1 MKHMSRL
8 SFFCDSL
15 NLRLFNQEGKQ
26 NIQHLVR
33 LCWRVWISFNI
44 PAGLVGGLL
53 PAKFYLLSRDT
64 CRVWHRF
71 VYHFCV
77 TLFWLSDIV
86 AIVMNFN
93 LFTAVIWKQLQDNS
107 LCFLLC
113 QLFSA
118 FGLPRHEFLSPSFLL
133 HGVSHR
139 LGHSSRGRFLTCNQD
154 QEKGLA
160 WHAND

>member
-1 MKHMSRL
+1 MSQF

-15 NLRLFNQEGKQ
+15 NLRLFNQEGKHRTFSTLYTSVEECESVSTSQ
-26 NIQHLVR
+26 
-33 LCWRVWISFNI
+33 RVWWV
-44 PAGLVGGLL
+44 AC
-53 PAKFYLLSRDT
+53 YLQNFICSVETHAEYGTALFT
-64 CRVWHRF
+64 T
-71 VYHFCV
+71 CV
-77 TLFWLSDIV
+77 TLFWLFDIV
-86 AIVMNFN
+86 AIIMNFN

-118 FGLPRHEFLSPSFLL
+118 FGLPRHEFASLSFLL
-133 HGVSHR
+133 HCVSHR
-139 LGHSSRGRFLTCNQD
+139 LGHSSGGRFLRCNQG